1 MRFFEFSGVN
11 TGIDQFAA
19 LLHNL
24 AGRAA
29 SAKKPLT
36 MNWQSVSQLAKSIG
50 FEIVDYATF
59 KSMYDNDAAIQAIT
73 KDFDQQG
80 LELKVPGVSD
90 QDDEADANAP
100 PSQTVGDIA
109 SGAAEK
115 QMDQSAK
122 TPPAPK
128 LS

>member
-1 MRFFEFSGVN
+1 MRFYEFSGVD

-19 LLHNL
+19 LLHTL

-29 SAKKPLT
+29 SAKKPLK
-36 MNWQSVSQLAKSIG
+36 MNWQSVSQLGNSIG
-50 FEIVDYATF
+50 MDLVNYDTF

-73 KDFDQQG
+73 KDFDRNG
-80 LELKVPGVSD
+80 LELKVSGVSD
-90 QDDEADANAP
+90 QDDDMDVNAP
-100 PSQTVGDIA
+100 PSQSVDDIA
-109 SGAAEK
+109 AGAAEK
-115 QMDQSAK
+115 QMDQSEK

>member
-29 SAKKPLT
+29 SAKKPLK

-90 QDDEADANAP
+90 QDDEMDANAP

>member
-1 MRFFEFSGVN
+1 MRFFEFSGVD

-29 SAKKPLT
+29 SAKKPLK
-36 MNWQSVSQLAKSIG
+36 MNWQSVSQLGNSIG
-50 FEIVDYATF
+50 MDLVNYDTF

-73 KDFDQQG
+73 KDFDRNG
-80 LELKVPGVSD
+80 LELKVSGVSD
-90 QDDEADANAP
+90 QDETDVNAP
-100 PSQTVGDIA
+100 PSQSVDDIA
-109 SGAAEK
+109 AGAAEK
-115 QMDQSAK
+115 QMAQTEK

-128 LS
+128 LT

>member
-29 SAKKPLT
+29 SAKKPLK

-90 QDDEADANAP
+90 QDGEMDANAP

>member
-1 MRFFEFSGVN
+1 MRFYEFSGVN

-29 SAKKPLT
+29 SAKKPLK
-36 MNWQSVSQLAKSIG
+36 MNWHSVSELAKSIG
-50 FEIVDYATF
+50 FEIVDYYTF

-73 KDFDQQG
+73 KDFDNQN

-90 QDDEADANAP
+90 QNDAMDVNAP
-100 PSQTVGDIA
+100 PSQTVDDIA
-109 SGAAEK
+109 AGAAEK
-115 QMDQSAK
+115 QMDQAEK
-122 TPPAPK
+122 TPTPLK
-128 LS
+128 MS

>member
-1 MRFFEFSGVN
+1 MRFYEFSGVD
-11 TGIDQFAA
+11 TGVDQFAA

-29 SAKKPLT
+29 SKKQPLK
-36 MNWQSVSQLAKSIG
+36 MNWQSVSQLGKSIG
-50 FEIVDYATF
+50 MDLVDYSTF

-80 LELKVPGVSD
+80 LELKVTGVSD
-90 QDDEADANAP
+90 QEDAADVNAP

-109 SGAAEK
+109 AGAAEK
-115 QMDQSAK
+115 QMDQAEK
-122 TPPAPK
+122 TPKPPK

>member
-1 MRFFEFSGVN
+1 MRFYEFSGVD
-11 TGIDQFAA
+11 TGVDQFAA

-29 SAKKPLT
+29 SKKQPLK
-36 MNWQSVSQLAKSIG
+36 MNWQSVSQLGKSIG
-50 FEIVDYATF
+50 MDLVDYSTF

-80 LELKVPGVSD
+80 LELKVAGVSD
-90 QDDEADANAP
+90 QDDSADMNAP

-115 QMDQSAK
+115 QMDQAEK
-122 TPPAPK
+122 TPKPPK
-128 LS
+128 LA